1 MRFLKKWY
9 VILLA
14 VFIAEI
20 AFDSC
25 NRHYRYKRMIKRRR
39 TAIAKRYQSPYLRK
53 IRKNVIPINKNYII
67 KNKRNTSGVPMGNQ
81 QRRRR

>member
-1 MRFLKKWY
+1 MKYLKKWY
-9 VILLA
+9 IILVA

-39 TAIAKRYQSPYLRK
+39 TAMVKRYHSPYQKKLK
-53 IRKNVIPINKNYII
+53 KNIIPINKNYII
-67 KNKRNTSGVPMGNQ
+67 KNKRNTRGVPGYGNK
-81 QRRRR
+81 RK